1 MKTVGTI
8 LLGPRRFPISVKCAR
23 IGASVF
29 LTILAYLEVLGC
41 PELAIKLFHI
51 SKVLPHVDIPYVDI
65 VLAKSSLGFGQNK
78 LFGQLQSGD

>member
-1 MKTVGTI
+1 M
-8 LLGPRRFPISVKCAR
+8 LSVR

-29 LTILAYLEVLGC
+29 LILAYLEVLGC

-65 VLAKSSLGFGQNK
+65 VLAKGFIRIWPK
-78 LFGQLQSGD
+78 